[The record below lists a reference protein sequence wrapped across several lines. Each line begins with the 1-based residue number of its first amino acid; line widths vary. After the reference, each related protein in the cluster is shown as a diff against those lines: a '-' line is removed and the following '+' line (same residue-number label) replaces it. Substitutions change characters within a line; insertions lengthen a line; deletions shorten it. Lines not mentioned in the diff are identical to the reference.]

1 MSDIQG
7 PNKEQ
12 NILRFDLN
20 ETVLSE
26 EIYDQS
32 KDRTI
37 IRISIEL
44 SQQREAFQALLDE
57 I

>member
-1 MSDIQG
+1 LSDIQG

-32 KDRTI
+32 KDQTI

>member
-32 KDRTI
+32 KDQTI

-44 SQQREAFQALLDE
+44 SQQREAFQTLLDE